1 MHNIKDYSKNT
12 QFTPENARLN
22 QIKSEEARRENVLR
36 KRTMK
41 EDLTILLNLAIAEG
55 RAVDADELKNL
66 AEANGKNISVQTA
79 IDVAMVQRA
88 MLGDVQA
95 AQYIRDTVG
104 QKPSDKVELDQSLT
118 VEAWAKSKK
127 VKL

>member
-1 MHNIKDYSKNT
+1 MNIKDYGKKT
-12 QFTPENARLN
+12 QFTPENAR
-22 QIKSEEARRENVLR
+22 ENKLKADEKR
-36 KRTMK
+36 KENTIRMRTMK